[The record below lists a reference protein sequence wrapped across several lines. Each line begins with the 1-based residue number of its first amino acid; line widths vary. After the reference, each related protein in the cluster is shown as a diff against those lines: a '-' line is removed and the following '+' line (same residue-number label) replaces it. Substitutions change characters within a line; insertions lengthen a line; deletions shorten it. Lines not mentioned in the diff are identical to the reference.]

1 MIQTTQTNPNAII
14 ASKNATSEL
23 TKSKKPLTSLNIRT
37 PLGST
42 RGPEPIRQGVPL
54 SQGAVYDETK
64 INIADSLGRAV
75 VSQVRVLSRWS
86 DGSVQ
91 WLLVDFLHT
100 ISGFQFDASDEFFET
115 NYFVLT
121 ENGSHERPRKPSA
134 LQYPTSTEPASQWG
148 IVDVGNS
155 QHENSFFRIG
165 QNWNGQLNVR
175 LIDGRSL
182 EFKNS
187 KTRHLES
194 GPVRTVI
201 EMCGELTDSNQ
212 ETILDCRF
220 ELHMFAELKLLRCT
234 LTLCNPL
241 AAKHPGGIWELGDSS
256 SVEIEDASIVLK
268 HSEAMKPKT
277 SCAWSVDGSHHLN
290 DGKLPFSLY
299 QDSSGGEAWNCS
311 NHVDRNGAVPLRFR
325 GFELSAGELQ
335 LTGERATPVVEYQTT
350 ENDSLAVS
358 MPQFWQNFPKSIS
371 LENSELRIGLF
382 PAESK
387 RPHELQGGEQ
397 KTHQFWIGGRLTEN
411 VSAVAAVHQP
421 SDVSVD
427 PSSAATSAVMPWLTP
442 KSEDSNSKYLSLVD
456 AAIEGEDNYF
466 QKRETIDE
474 YGWRHFGDIYGDH
487 EAVFS
492 ESQPPLISH
501 YNNQYDVVLGFGIQ
515 FLRAGDQRWIEMM
528 RDLAWHVVD
537 IDIYHA
543 ATDKNAYNGGQ
554 FWHTFHYIDAGKA
567 NHRSYPKGTCGGG
580 PASEQGYAR
589 GLGLYY
595 FLTGEEMMR
604 QVVDRMGEWI
614 ISADD
619 GSRTPF
625 RYLSNN
631 GTGLTSASGTL
642 EYQGPGRGAGNAIEL
657 SVAAFEVTGKRK
669 FLDEAEK
676 LIQRVIHPND
686 DIESR
691 NLLDAERRWYYNL
704 FLQSL
709 GRYLWVKHQHGEHDS
724 MYGYAR
730 TCLLHYAKWMI
741 DNEYPYLTKPEIL
754 EHPTETWAAQDM
766 RKCEVFQWASL
777 HAGGELRESLLE
789 RAKFFF
795 DYSTE
800 TLSTMETRTLCRP
813 IALLLSNGYSRAW
826 FENHNDIPKLPQPTN
841 DKNKVD
847 FGMPQQFV
855 PQKIQAIKR
864 AKAIFVCGAIAGLL
878 AVGVLAWRL
887 FQ

>member
-1 MIQTTQTNPNAII
+1 MTQISQTNSIVE
-14 ASKNATSEL
+14 TVSEIP
-23 TKSKKPLTSLNIRT
+23 TNRGSSARNKIRKPLTSLNLRT
-37 PLGST
+37 PLGSK
-42 RGPEPIRQGVPL
+42 RAPEPIRQGVPL
-54 SQGAVYDETK
+54 PNGLLVDETK
-64 INIADSLGRAV
+64 VIIVDDQGREV
-75 VSQVRVLSRWS
+75 ESQTRVLSRWA

-91 WLLVDFLHT
+91 WLLVDFLHDV
-100 ISGFQFDASDEFFET
+100 SRFQLEASKEFLETSYFVQTKDESNNQATAPETQPSWGAVHVNDASHD
-115 NYFVLT
+115 
-121 ENGSHERPRKPSA
+121 
-134 LQYPTSTEPASQWG
+134 
-148 IVDVGNS
+148 
-155 QHENSFFRIG
+155 NSFFRIG
-165 QNWNGQLNVR
+165 QEWKAQLKVR
-175 LIDGRSL
+175 LVDGREL
-182 EFKNS
+182 KLKNLKS
-187 KTRHLES
+187 RDLES
-194 GPVRTVI
+194 GPVRTVV
-201 EMCGELTDSNQ
+201 EMQGELVDLNQ
-212 ETILDCRF
+212 ERVLDCRF
-220 ELHMFAELKLLRCT
+220 ELHLFAKLDLVRCT

-241 AAKHPGGIWELGDSS
+241 AATHPGGIWELGDAS
-256 SVEIEDASIVLK
+256 SVEIEEASVVLT
-268 HSEAMKPKT
+268 HGEIT
-277 SCAWSVDGSHHLN
+277 STSLDCAWSIDGTAQLQN
-290 DGKLPFSLY
+290 GDLPFSLY

-311 NHVDRNGAVPLRFR
+311 NHVDRNGEVPLQFR
-325 GFELSAGELQ
+325 GYKLSAGEQRLS
-335 LTGERATPVVEYQTT
+335 GERATPVVEYHLAKNNT
-350 ENDSLAVS
+350 LAVS
-358 MPQFWQNFPKSIS
+358 APQFWQNFPKSIS
-371 LENSELRIGLF
+371 IDDSEMRIGLF

-397 KTHQFWIGGRLTEN
+397 KTHQFWIGGRHQN

-421 SDVSVD
+421 TTVSID
-427 PSSAATSAVMPWLTP
+427 SASAAASGVMPWLTP
-442 KSEDSNSKYLSLVD
+442 KSEDPNSKYLSLVD
-456 AAIEGEDNYF
+456 AAIEGNDTFF

-487 EAVFS
+487 EAVFT
-492 ESQPPLISH
+492 EAQPPLISH

-515 FLRAGDQRWIEMM
+515 YLRGGDERWIEMM

-543 ATDKNAYNGGQ
+543 TTDKNAYNGGQ

-567 NHRSYPKGTCGGG
+567 THRSYPTGTCGGG

-595 FLTGEEMMR
+595 FLTGEETMR

-625 RYLSNN
+625 RYLSGN

-642 EYQGPGRGAGNAIEL
+642 DYQGPGRGAGNAIEL

-669 FLDEAEK
+669 FLNEAEK
-676 LIQRVIHPND
+676 LIRRVIHPND
-686 DIESR
+686 DIEAR

-709 GRYLWVKHQHGEHDS
+709 GRYLWVKHQHSEYDT
-724 MYGYAR
+724 MYGYGRA
-730 TCLLHYAKWMI
+730 CLLHYATWMI

-754 EHPTETWAAQDM
+754 EYPTETWAAQDI

-777 HAGGELRESLLE
+777 HATGELRERLLE

-826 FENHNDIPKLPQPTN
+826 FDNHHEIPELPQASNQENQDHKTE
-841 DKNKVD
+841 
-847 FGMPQQFV
+847 FGSPQTFV
-855 PQKIQAIKR
+855 PQKIQATKR
-864 AKAIFVCGAIAGLL
+864 AKLILVCGSLAGAISIGL
-878 AVGVLAWRL
+878 VVWRL